1 MANSISTVKTFSAT
15 MAKDRALLG
24 ERVTAWL
31 SERPEL
37 EVLRTIVKQSSDRK
51 FHCIS
56 VVLICG
62 GSETTA
68 QE

>member
-31 SERPEL
+31 SERPDL
-37 EVLRTIVKQSSDRK
+37 EVLQSIVMQS
-51 FHCIS
+51 
-56 VVLICG
+56 
-62 GSETTA
+62 
-68 QE
+68 